1 MARSI
6 NSCGENIQ
14 KVTKMPAARKA
25 TSLMMDSVA
34 TASIRPCW
42 CSVAS
47 VCRVPNST
55 AKAAIASVT
64 ISATSPMT
72 GICENAWSSLRM
84 TSSEEAT
91 ALSWSAM

>member
-1 MARSI
+1 
-6 NSCGENIQ
+6 
-14 KVTKMPAARKA
+14 MPAARKA

-34 TASIRPCW
+34 TASISPCW

-55 AKAAIASVT
+55 AKAAIDSVT
-64 ISATSPMT
+64 ISATSPT
-72 GICENAWSSLRM
+72 SGIWEKAWSSVRIV
-84 TSSEEAT
+84 SSEEAT